1 MNFCGLSGSGREYEW
16 IRRNKVKSISMNN
29 KRITLSGFAGAGKST
44 IGKILAKELGFEF
57 ISIGNFSRTFAKE
70 KYNMEINDFQDL
82 CKKDK
87 ILDKQIDEKFQLE
100 CNSKNKIVADYRL
113 GFHFVENA
121 FHVFLKISDQIA
133 FERIQ
138 NADRKE
144 ENTTAEGIR
153 RRNEEMKNRF
163 IDKYGIDFTDERNF
177 DLVINTDE
185 QTPEEIVKLIINHF
199 KKTNNQ
205 YE

>member
-1 MNFCGLSGSGREYEW
+1 MNFCGLSGRRREYEW
-16 IRRNKVKSISMNN
+16 IRRNMVKSNSMNN
-29 KRITLSGFAGAGKST
+29 KRITLGGFAGAGKST